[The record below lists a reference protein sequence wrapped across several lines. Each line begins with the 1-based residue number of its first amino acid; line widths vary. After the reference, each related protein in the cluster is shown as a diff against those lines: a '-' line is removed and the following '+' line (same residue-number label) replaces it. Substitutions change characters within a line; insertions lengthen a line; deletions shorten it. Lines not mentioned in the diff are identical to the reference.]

1 MARFLLQGVKDK
13 ITGYNSWLNEFGA
26 MNPKEHSTLNDKILD
41 IRETEK
47 IMKASPLTQFFLS
60 HGELKV
66 DCKWINNKL
75 IYSISNDIWNFAYW

>member
-41 IRETEK
+41 IRETDK
-47 IMKASPLTQFFLS
+47 IMKAFPLAQYDVLQ
-60 HGELKV
+60 HVENY
-66 DCKWINNKL
+66 CKWRNNKL
-75 IYSISNDIWNFAYW
+75 IYGEFC